1 MEALKENEIIS
12 KKSFIKHIF
21 NFDSDS
27 KNEMLNL
34 FQYTLTS
41 FVFVVILNKLFQIY
55 IPEAD
60 ESKHYA
66 TLIFE
71 MLIQIIG
78 LVLGMMIIHRIV
90 SFIPTYSKIPYK
102 QINMLNFVIPFLVIL
117 LSLQTKLGDKV
128 NIIMESFSFL
138 WKGKTPKPSQSN
150 VKVSQP
156 LSVGNVQQVNSG
168 MSNVASLQTNQLL
181 PQPGMANTNI
191 PDLQQQI
198 NNGSNQGPAVGP
210 SENIFPEGNDEPMAA
225 NAVLGLG
232 SSF

>member
-1 MEALKENEIIS
+1 MESLKENNVVS
-12 KKSFIKHIF
+12 KESFFKYTF

-27 KNEMLNL
+27 KNELLNL
-34 FQYTLTS
+34 LQYTLTS
-41 FVFVVILNKLFQIY
+41 FVLVVVLNKIFQIY

-90 SFIPTYSKIPYK
+90 SYIPTYSKIPYK

-117 LSLQTKLGDKV
+117 LSIQTKLGDKV
-128 NIIMESFSFL
+128 NIIIESVSFFSKD
-138 WKGKTPKPSQSN
+138 KGPKPVQTS

-156 LSVGNVQQVNSG
+156 LSLSNAQQVNTNQ
-168 MSNVASLQTNQLL
+168 SNVGSFQTTQLL
-181 PQPGMANTNI
+181 PTPGMANTQI

-198 NNGSNQGPAVGP
+198 NNSSNNDSSVGP
-210 SENIFPEGNDEPMAA
+210 SENIFPESSDEPMAA